1 MFDKI
6 HILHITSCKS
16 PARLLFHP
24 VRLMAF
30 EHPSLQLLS
39 RLWFDLLFLVS
50 EGDFQERESAAVEQR
65 WKWVFHKP
73 EQLEHLV
80 GG

>member
-1 MFDKI
+1 MFDKMP
-6 HILHITSCKS
+6 ILHIICCKN
-16 PARLLFHP
+16 PARLLFQC

-50 EGDFQERESAAVEQR
+50 YGDFQELESAAVEQSG
-65 WKWVFHKP
+65 KWVFH
-73 EQLEHLV
+73 
-80 GG
+80 